1 MAITTQNL
9 ESIGLKLGRFGM
21 GGRSIHQ
28 NEDFMVHDHDGFCTI
43 QNIKSGF
50 MRHVDTIEDVQL
62 FMRVTIHHTISTML
76 EFLSED

>member
-1 MAITTQNL
+1 
-9 ESIGLKLGRFGM
+9 
-21 GGRSIHQ
+21 
-28 NEDFMVHDHDGFCTI
+28 MVHDHDGFCTI